1 MKAFKNSIKLQLIYC
16 IICLVVIVCMT
27 LNAIFDGTAFGK
39 ACFTFGGVIA
49 ILQLANPMAVFG
61 LISSLLFF
69 FLSDVK
75 KSKKALLYL
84 IFSPLVCLFLFALAM
99 SLYSQRGGVV

>member
-1 MKAFKNSIKLQLIYC
+1 MKAFKNSIKLQFIYC

-61 LISSLLFF
+61 FISSLLFF
-69 FLSDVK
+69 ILSDVK

-84 IFSPLVCLFLFALAM
+84 IFSPLVCLFFFALAM
-99 SLYSQRGGVV
+99 SLYSQRGGVI